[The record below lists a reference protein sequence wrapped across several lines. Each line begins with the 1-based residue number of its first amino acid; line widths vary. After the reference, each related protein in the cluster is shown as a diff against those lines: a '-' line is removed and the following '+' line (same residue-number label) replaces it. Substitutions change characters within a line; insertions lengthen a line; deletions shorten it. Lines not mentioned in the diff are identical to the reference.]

1 MLTAWRPFIGSAWP
15 YVGTLYLIL
24 GRETRRASLRGGS
37 LRQSTSGVGSGSLPT
52 SPRQSVRGPGEARS
66 AILRGRGDRGSSFP
80 ARAELSLAQPRA
92 TDPTNRRQSG
102 SRNTP
107 RHLGRIE
114 TSGVAALQEK
124 VPFSLAP

>member
-1 MLTAWRPFIGSAWP
+1 MLTALRPFIGSAWP

-24 GRETRRASLRGGS
+24 ERETRRASLRGGS

-52 SPRQSVRGPGEARS
+52 SPPQCASPRRSVRGPGEARS

-92 TDPTNRRQSG
+92 TDPTNPVSY
-102 SRNTP
+102 T
-107 RHLGRIE
+107 HLRAHE
-114 TSGVAALQEK
+114 TVLDLVCRLLLE
-124 VPFSLAP
+124 